1 MAAEKRI
8 SISPSTFVFFALLL
22 LKSKNLLP
30 LIPFLSALLHELG
43 HITAMCIFS
52 QKIHSVTILPFGLDI
67 KKKPCIS
74 SYRADIFVSL
84 AGIAVNLLMLLLCT
98 LMPKTSETELFFS
111 SNLILIF
118 INVLPIKTLDGGVT
132 LEKAVA
138 LHFGADRSET
148 VVSVT
153 SAVFVFLLGAFSV
166 WILFNTGYNFT
177 LFLMCA
183 YLFCGIFLK
192 KHR

>member
-1 MAAEKRI
+1 MAPEKRI
-8 SISPSTFVFFALLL
+8 CISPSTFVFFTIIII
-22 LKSKNLLP
+22 KSKSLLP
-30 LIPFLSALLHELG
+30 LIPFVSTLLHELG
-43 HITAMCIFS
+43 HITVMYIFS
-52 QKIHSVTILPFGLDI
+52 QKIQSVTILPFGVDI

-74 SYRADIFVSL
+74 SYRADILVSL
-84 AGIAVNLLMLLLCT
+84 AGISVNILMLLLCT
-98 LMPKTSETELFFS
+98 LLPKTSETELFFA

-132 LEKAVA
+132 LEKTVA
-138 LHFGADRSET
+138 LHFGSDLSER

-153 SAVFVFLLGAFSV
+153 SAIFVFFLGAFSV
-166 WILFNTGYNFT
+166 WVLFNTGYNFT

-183 YLFCGIFLK
+183 YLFGGIFLK